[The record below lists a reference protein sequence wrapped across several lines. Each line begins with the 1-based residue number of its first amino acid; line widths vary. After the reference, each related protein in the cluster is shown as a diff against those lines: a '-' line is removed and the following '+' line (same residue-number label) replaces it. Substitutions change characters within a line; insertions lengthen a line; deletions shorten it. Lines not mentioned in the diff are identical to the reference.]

1 MRGGRVE
8 ATAKSKLVVLLVGV
22 ASSGCTTLATSP
34 AWVGGARAEGAPT
47 RIAQQEAELERE
59 SREAA
64 REPKRI
70 GARHILVMHTG
81 SERKPEGIQRT
92 PEEAKVRA
100 QEALAKIRAGANFD
114 DLVGEYSDEPGAKER
129 KGDLGVFE
137 KKVMVKA
144 FAEVAFKLEVG
155 QVSEVVE
162 TPFGYHVI
170 KRTE

>member
-81 SERKPEGIQRT
+81 SERKPEGITRT
-92 PEEAKVRA
+92 PEEAKKRA
-100 QEALAKIRAGANFD
+100 EEALAKIRAGASFD

-155 QVSEVVE
+155 EVSEVVS